1 MHCWNVD
8 LDASVERVYVCGNR
22 TGMCVCV
29 RVDLSESG
37 RGDDGGE
44 GQVRL
49 WVVRLRPEGASER
62 RATPH
67 PTRDTR
73 DAVAA
78 GAGPRPD
85 REFAPRGVRT
95 ESSLSLRPEQ
105 VCTKESKC
113 AIK

>member
-1 MHCWNVD
+1 M
-8 LDASVERVYVCGNR
+8 RVLSACMCVV

-62 RATPH
+62 RGQRRPTDGHATPD
-67 PTRDTR
+67 PRR

-85 REFAPRGVRT
+85 RDFAPRGVRT
-95 ESSLSLRPEQ
+95 ESPLSLRPEQ